1 MTWDFYDE
9 GEEIVLKAQAT
20 QKPKKLLDS
29 LTDKQRKRL
38 KKVLQAS
45 QPTEFFGNDFTQ
57 MGQLISILK
66 ELDLVKGDS
75 KLNKKMKSMDE
86 RNIDIVATATEL
98 RKDYEL
104 LYRQLRDLVY
114 PRKKKGDEKWLT
126 KMLNY
131 LPFLRH

>member
-66 ELDLVKGDS
+66 ELDLVKGDT

-104 LYRQLRDLVY
+104 LYQQLRDLVY
-114 PRKKKGDEKWLT
+114 PRKKKGDEK
-126 KMLNY
+126 
-131 LPFLRH
+131 

>member
-45 QPTEFFGNDFTQ
+45 QPTEFFGKDFTQ

-66 ELDLVKGDS
+66 ELDLVKGDT

-104 LYRQLRDLVY
+104 LYQQLRDLVY